1 MMDEKTVKDVAK
13 FAHIDLTDEELKR
26 YCKDL
31 GDILGYFE
39 LLNEAPGC
47 DERGVNPIKVEDIV
61 REDVPEVKFDADDLL
76 RDMDTYE
83 RYVRGPRLS

>member
-1 MMDEKTVKDVAK
+1 MDVKTVRDVAK
-13 FAHIDLTDEELKR
+13 FAHIALTDEEAER

-31 GDILGYFE
+31 GDILSYFE
-39 LLNEAPGC
+39 LLNEAPEC
-47 DERGVNPIKVEDIV
+47 DKRGVNPILVEDIT
-61 REDVPEVKFDADDLL
+61 REDVPKVEYDADVLL

>member
-1 MMDEKTVKDVAK
+1 MDVKTVQDVAK
-13 FAHIDLTDEELKR
+13 FAHLALTDDELEK

-31 GDILGYFE
+31 GDILSYFE

-47 DERGVNPIKVEDIV
+47 DERGVNPIKVEDIT
-61 REDVPEVKFDADDLL
+61 REDEPKVVYDADQLL
-76 RDMDTYE
+76 RDMDTYD

>member
-1 MMDEKTVKDVAK
+1 MDVKTVRDVAK
-13 FAHIDLTDEELKR
+13 FAHLALTDEEAER

-31 GDILGYFE
+31 GDILSYFE

-47 DERGVNPIKVEDIV
+47 DERGVNPILVQDITREDEPKVEY
-61 REDVPEVKFDADDLL
+61 DADELL
-76 RDMDTYE
+76 KDMDTYD

>member
-1 MMDEKTVKDVAK
+1 MDVKTVKDVAK
-13 FAHIDLTDEELKR
+13 FAHIELTDEELEK

-31 GDILGYFE
+31 SDIMEYFE
-39 LLNEAPGC
+39 LLNEAPEC
-47 DERGVNPIKVEDIV
+47 NERGVNPILVEDILRDDIPKV
-61 REDVPEVKFDADDLL
+61 EYDSDALL

>member
-1 MMDEKTVKDVAK
+1 MDVKTVQDVAK
-13 FAHIDLTDEELKR
+13 FAHLALTDEELER

-39 LLNEAPGC
+39 LLNEAPDS
-47 DERGVNPIKVEDIV
+47 DERWINPIEVEDIL
-61 REDVPEVKFDADDLL
+61 RDDVPVSEFDADELL
-76 RDMDTYE
+76 KDMDTYD

>member
-1 MMDEKTVKDVAK
+1 VAK
-13 FAHIDLTDEELKR
+13 FAHIALTDEEAER

-31 GDILGYFE
+31 GDILSYFE
-39 LLNEAPGC
+39 LLNEAPEC
-47 DERGVNPIKVEDIV
+47 DERGVNPILVEDIT
-61 REDVPEVKFDADDLL
+61 REDVPKVEYDAEFLL

>member
-1 MMDEKTVKDVAK
+1 MDVKTVQDVAK
-13 FAHIDLTDEELKR
+13 FAHIELTDEELER

-31 GDILGYFE
+31 SEIMSYFE
-39 LLNEAPGC
+39 LLNEAPEC
-47 DERGVNPIKVEDIV
+47 NERGVNPIVVEDV
-61 REDVPEVKFDADDLL
+61 LRDDVPKEEYDSDELL

>member
-1 MMDEKTVKDVAK
+1 MDVKTVQDVAK
-13 FAHIDLTDEELKR
+13 FAHLALTDEELER

-47 DERGVNPIKVEDIV
+47 DERGVNPIKVEDVV
-61 REDVPEVKFDADDLL
+61 REISPS
-76 RDMDTYE
+76 RNTTPMSSSRTWTPTT
-83 RYVRGPRLS
+83 GM